1 MSFSMNIDMEKWYY
15 IEEEKEDSTY
25 RFILGEK
32 GENPLVVFGINPSTA
47 TPEKLDKTMRVV
59 KRLVELD
66 DNNYDGY
73 IMLNLYPQRT
83 TDPDGLH
90 SEKSEYA
97 YQKNLEV
104 VGNCIKELVRDNK
117 SVDIWAAWGGN
128 IDRRNYLLKSLE
140 AIEKILRPYSVRWLE
155 RGEYKNPHHPLY
167 LKKTLPFKEFDVVDY
182 INKKKNNI

>member
-1 MSFSMNIDMEKWYY
+1 
-15 IEEEKEDSTY
+15 
-25 RFILGEK
+25 
-32 GENPLVVFGINPSTA
+32 
-47 TPEKLDKTMRVV
+47 MRVV

-104 VGNCIKELVRDNK
+104 VGNCIKELVRDSK